1 MCLALLS
8 VVLLCNHWLWECAH
22 TLFNCTH
29 IEHMLCDQVVSC
41 LLTSFKLSA
50 KQSTESLLLFL
61 HGCRLKNITHAGTQG
76 LGSIWGIIGQS
87 SRVMKSLVPHEVIS
101 VWDNHWPVW
110 AQATNSSSSG
120 RRDSSKQDTWS
131 DLSCCNVIIASGG
144 YFNGILLKLFRG
156 HHSWISGK
164 YSAQVSSIPL
174 SFLPSCFGNI
184 LPTYVTGLL
193 ALV

>member
-1 MCLALLS
+1 MFIALNWFY
-8 VVLLCNHWLWECAH
+8 VAGNY
-22 TLFNCTH
+22 F
-29 IEHMLCDQVVSC
+29 CDQVVSC
-41 LLTSFKLSA
+41 LLASFKLSA
-50 KQSTESLLLFL
+50 KLSTESLLLFL
-61 HGCRLKNITHAGTQG
+61 HGCQLIETLPRSPGIG
-76 LGSIWGIIGQS
+76 GIIGQS
-87 SRVMKSLVPHEVIS
+87 SRVMKSLVPHEVTS
-101 VWDNHWPVW
+101 VWNNPWPVW

-120 RRDSSKQDTWS
+120 RRDSSKQDTQS
-131 DLSCCNVIIASGG
+131 DLSCYNVIIDSGG

-193 ALV
+193 VLV